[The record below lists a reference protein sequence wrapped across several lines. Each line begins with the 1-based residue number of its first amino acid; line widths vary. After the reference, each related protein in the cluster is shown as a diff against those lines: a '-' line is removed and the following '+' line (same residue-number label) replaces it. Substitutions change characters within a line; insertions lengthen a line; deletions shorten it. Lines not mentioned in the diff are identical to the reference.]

1 MRSKAHV
8 DGKGLLRANDEIWLP
23 LVQKISTYVVDFTLP
38 FVQFFHTDTL
48 MGFFFA
54 DPKEIKK
61 GCYTG
66 ISATYM

>member
-1 MRSKAHV
+1 M

-23 LVQKISTYVVDFTLP
+23 LVQKISTSVVDFTLP

-54 DPKEIKK
+54 DPKEIKRVAILGYQLRTCEK
-61 GCYTG
+61 
-66 ISATYM
+66 SEH